1 MTQLRGAHAL
11 VTGGSSGI
19 GRAVARAL
27 TSEGARV
34 DVVGRD
40 LGRLH
45 AVEAETGGEALQVDL
60 ADPVQRSRL
69 AARLRTRPPDVLV
82 HNAGIGRVGG
92 AAGDTTGHAL
102 DALFETNVRAP
113 IELTAAV
120 LPALLD
126 RGSGHL
132 VFVGS
137 IAGSLGVARE
147 SAYAASKA
155 ALMTYAA
162 GLAAEVRPHG
172 VRVTVVVPGVV
183 DTPFF
188 ERRGEPY
195 DRRFP
200 RPVSAELVAARLV
213 EAVRADRARVVV
225 PRWLHVP
232 MMLQAVAP
240 GAYARL
246 AARWG

>member
-1 MTQLRGAHAL
+1 MTQLAGARAV

-19 GRAVARAL
+19 GAATALRLARA
-27 TSEGARV
+27 GARV

-40 LGRLH
+40 SERLG
-45 AVEAETGGEALQVDL
+45 AVARRTGGEAVRVDL
-60 ADPVQRSRL
+60 TDAAARSRL
-69 AARLRTRPPDVLV
+69 ADRLRESPPDVLV
-82 HNAGIGRVGG
+82 HDAGVGLVAEASDAG
-92 AAGDTTGHAL
+92 QADGFAAL
-102 DALFETNVRAP
+102 VETNARAP

-120 LPALLD
+120 LPGMLE

-137 IAGSLGVARE
+137 IAGVLGVAHE

-155 ALMTYAA
+155 AVMTYAA
-162 GLAAEVRPHG
+162 GLASEVRSRG

-188 ERRGEPY
+188 ERRGAAY

-200 RPVSAELVAARLV
+200 RPVPPELVADRLV
-213 EAVRADRARVVV
+213 AAVRQDRELVVV
-225 PRWLHVP
+225 PRWLRVP
-232 MMLQAVAP
+232 MAVRALAP
-240 GAYARL
+240 GTYTRL

>member
-1 MTQLRGAHAL
+1 MTELRGARVV

-19 GRAVARAL
+19 GLATARAL
-27 TSEGARV
+27 ARAGALV

-40 LGRLH
+40 IERLRIV
-45 AVEAETGGEALQVDL
+45 AAETGGEAVPADLTDAAQRDRL
-60 ADPVQRSRL
+60 ADRL
-69 AARLRTRPPDVLV
+69 HDRPPDVLV
-82 HNAGIGRVGG
+82 HNAGIGLVGEASADG
-92 AAGDTTGHAL
+92 VKGGLAALL
-102 DALFETNVRAP
+102 DTNVRAP
-113 IELTAAV
+113 VELTSAV
-120 LPALLD
+120 LPAMLE

-137 IAGSLGVARE
+137 IAGVLGVARE

-162 GLAAEVRPHG
+162 GLLSEVRPAG
-172 VRVTVVVPGVV
+172 VMVTVVIPGVV

-188 ERRGEPY
+188 ERRGAAY

-200 RPVSAELVAARLV
+200 RPVPPELVAARLV
-213 EAVRADRARVVV
+213 HGVREDLAQVVV
-225 PRWLHVP
+225 PRWLQVP
-232 MMLQAVAP
+232 IVLRTVAP
-240 GAYARL
+240 NTYARL